1 MSTDQTNHDDNTT
14 TITSADWVEI
24 VVSKDEIQQLAVK
37 IKTNLLTYCQW
48 TSGPSDPYI
57 PTWIHEQICTK
68 LQDVFS
74 GKTKRLIIEMPPRT
88 GKSETVCKKFPS
100 WALGVDPSLKFVIAW
115 YWQDLPTSF
124 ARGAK
129 DYAKSEPHNLIFD
142 TNITVDQAA
151 YWETQEKWYY
161 KATSITGPLTWF
173 GFNIGIID
181 DPIKNREEANS
192 PTYRQRVIEWYDS
205 VFNTRWQNED
215 AAQIIVMT
223 RWHTEDLVGILL
235 EREAIQKKDPS
246 SILMYEWEVLSIQ
259 ALMDSGAGP
268 YETNP
273 LNKFKS
279 FWPERFS
286 TQYLLNLQ
294 AQAPLEFAA
303 LYQQDPIGAMG
314 SIFNPNDYKY
324 FKLSDFE
331 WAQPRRH
338 KDDIDFALFVDPANS
353 TDPTS
358 CDTAIAALG
367 QHRITKEYF
376 IFDLFADTESPTVSV
391 DYMFMMSERREIRGF
406 HTSYR
411 SVEQVSLN
419 KDMNEFLKLIRDN
432 MSLRNKYYKIHE
444 YHPSGKKIERIRYTL
459 EPAISNRQVY
469 FLHGERSI
477 NFDKL
482 YKQLSQFPN
491 SKKLDVIDV
500 VTQWLQ
506 TYNTRWLSKQA
517 KERANGAM
525 GGPASKPKKV
535 YFDAIKWEYVTIS

>member
-1 MSTDQTNHDDNTT
+1 
-14 TITSADWVEI
+14 
-24 VVSKDEIQQLAVK
+24 
-37 IKTNLLTYCQW
+37 
-48 TSGPSDPYI
+48 
-57 PTWIHEQICTK
+57 
-68 LQDVFS
+68 
-74 GKTKRLIIEMPPRT
+74 MPPRT

-100 WALGVDPSLKFVIAW
+100 WALWVDPSLKFVIAW

-142 TNITVDQAA
+142 TNIIVDQAA
-151 YWETQEKWYY
+151 YWETEQHGYY
-161 KATSITGPLTWF
+161 KATSITGPLT
-173 GFNIGIID
+173 GFWYNIGIID

-205 VFNTRWQNED
+205 VFNTRQQNQD

-235 EREAIQKKDPS
+235 EREKRQKKDPS
-246 SILMYEWEVLSIQ
+246 AIIMYEWEVLSIQ
-259 ALMDSGAGP
+259 ALMDAGAWV

-303 LYQQDPIGAMG
+303 LYQQDPIAAMG
-314 SIFNPNDYKY
+314 SIFNPNDYKF

-331 WAQPRRH
+331 WENPRRH
-338 KDDIDFALFVDPANS
+338 KDDIDFALFVDPAKS

-358 CDTAIAALG
+358 SDTAIAAMG
-367 QHRITKEYF
+367 MHKITKEIF
-376 IFDLFADTESPTVSV
+376 LFDLFADTESPTVSI
-391 DYMFMMSERREIRGF
+391 DYMFMMSERRAIRWF
-406 HTSYR
+406 QTSYR

-419 KDMNEFLKLIRDN
+419 KDMKDFLKQIKDN
-432 MSLRNKYYKIHE
+432 MNLRNKYYTIHE
-444 YHPSGKKIERIRYTL
+444 FAPVGKKIDRIRYTL
-459 EPAISNRQVY
+459 EPAISNRRMY
-469 FLHGERSI
+469 FLQGERSV
-477 NFDKL
+477 NFDKR

-491 SKKLDVIDV
+491 SDKLDVIDV
-500 VTQWLQ
+500 WAQWVQ
-506 TYNTRWLSKQA
+506 VFGQRWLSKAA
-517 KERANGAM
+517 KERTNGQYW
-525 GGPASKPKKV
+525 GPQAKPKRV
-535 YFDAIKWEYVTIS
+535 YFDAVAWKYVNVE